1 MALSLSADPEALAQ
15 GLGTPY
21 TPVASGGVTPGGKH
35 MLGTKAV
42 DQFGNIYRYAYVN
55 TPALVQ
61 GNWVQAP
68 AQVALHQNMAPIT
81 GTTYDVGATSITVV
95 LGATAATA
103 NQYAQGW
110 IIVSSGPGIGQR
122 LQVASHPAALAS
134 ANLTLTLS
142 QPIDTQIVVA
152 TSKIDLVANPYNGV
166 IQNPITTLTGACV
179 GVATSSTPAGSYDWI
194 QTGGVGAALIAGTP
208 GVGLAIVVPGTAAG
222 AAVID
227 GAAAAT
233 QVVGAM
239 MVTGVDQRVQ
249 AVMIRL
255 E

>member
-1 MALSLSADPEALAQ
+1 MGLSLSGDPQATAQ
-15 GLGTPY
+15 GLGSPF
-21 TPVASGGVTPGGKH
+21 TPVASGGITPGGKH

-42 DQFGNIYRYAYVN
+42 DQFGNIYRYALSGVA
-55 TPALVQ
+55 PLVT
-61 GNWVQAP
+61 GNWIQAP
-68 AQVALHQNMAPIT
+68 AQVPLHQNMAPT
-81 GTTYDVGATSITVV
+81 AAVDVGATSLTVT

-110 IIVSSGPGIGQR
+110 IIISGGPGIGQR
-122 LQVASHPAALAS
+122 LQVASHPAALS
-134 ANLTLTLS
+134 GGTLLITLS
-142 QPIDTQIVVA
+142 QPVDVALVAA
-152 TSKIDLVANPYNGV
+152 TSKVDLVANPYNGV
-166 IQNPITTLTGACV
+166 IANPITTLTGACV
-179 GVATSSTPAGSYDWI
+179 GVATYATPAASYDWL

-222 AAVID
+222 AAVVD

-239 MVTGVDQRVQ
+239 LVTGVDARVQ

>member
-1 MALSLSADPEALAQ
+1 
-15 GLGTPY
+15 
-21 TPVASGGVTPGGKH
+21 V
-35 MLGTKAV
+35 
-42 DQFGNIYRYAYVN
+42 
-55 TPALVQ
+55 ALVA
-61 GNWVQAP
+61 GNWLQAP
-68 AQVALHQNMAPIT
+68 AEVPLHQNMAPIG
-81 GTTYDVGATSITVV
+81 GTTYDVGALSITVV

-122 LQVASHPAALAS
+122 LQVASHPAANAS
-134 ANLTLTLS
+134 AQLTLTLS
-142 QPIDTQIVVA
+142 QPIDIQIVVA

-179 GVATSSTPAGSYDWI
+179 GVATFATPAGSYDWI

-222 AAVID
+222 AAVVD

-239 MVTGVDQRVQ
+239 LVTGVGGRVQ

>member
-1 MALSLSADPEALAQ
+1 VP
-15 GLGTPY
+15 
-21 TPVASGGVTPGGKH
+21 
-35 MLGTKAV
+35 
-42 DQFGNIYRYAYVN
+42 
-55 TPALVQ
+55 
-61 GNWVQAP
+61 
-68 AQVALHQNMAPIT
+68 LHQNMAPIG
-81 GTTYDVGATSITVV
+81 GTTYDVGATSIQVV

-122 LQVASHPAALAS
+122 LQVASHPAANAG
-134 ANLTLTLS
+134 AALTVTLS

-166 IQNPITTLTGACV
+166 IQNPVTTLTGVPV
-179 GVATSSTPAGSYDWI
+179 GVATSNTPAGSYDWV
-194 QTGGVGAALIAGTP
+194 QTRGVGAALIAGTP

-227 GAAAAT
+227 SAAAAT
-233 QVVGAM
+233 QIVGTM
-239 MVTGVDQRVQ
+239 MVTGVDGRVQ
-249 AVMIRL
+249 AVMIKL